1 MGNLLTKIENR
12 LENFFLSRADERQ
25 LRVHAEMKKGK
36 QLSNQI
42 DMQQES
48 MQVQTLREWKTAL
61 LMATDPQYPD
71 RSLLQTL
78 YDNLLLDNHL
88 ASIIES
94 RILHSQR
101 APFKIIDSN
110 NNEIDE
116 LSALFRRPWFEDF
129 VKMALEV
136 RFRGTQLI
144 ELFELDERTGELKE
158 VELIPMGHFNPVKG
172 IIIKQLGDENGWNY
186 NQTPLSRFYLQ
197 VGKDRDLGMLAKI
210 APIVL
215 GKKMGWG
222 SWLDYLDKYG
232 VGNLFVT
239 TEHQNMAA
247 LKRLENAARNF
258 KANGWMVT
266 NGNETF
272 EIKGNEA
279 GNPQNFDLLMDRANS
294 EMSKRVLGGAGL
306 TDERSFVGSAEIQF
320 KLAEDRYNSDLLLLE
335 NLINQEL
342 IPRLVTL
349 SPIYAPLANTTFEFR
364 DKPEDL
370 KDLRDTVAALAPHFR
385 MDVEEVSQRLGITLL
400 DQKDNTGIT
409 DNGIQKKKPEIDAHT
424 QRSILYAELD
434 SFYNDVCCL
443 HEHSLQ
449 ALDFSKWDELIDQ
462 VAKQMHEGK
471 LKPQDL
477 NVKMIQTTYDE
488 LNDAAHQGY
497 GKDWISFPSD
507 GKGTLPNE
515 LKKNIYMFSG
525 AKAYSQLM
533 ELNDLLYDKNG
544 KLRPYN
550 QYEVLAKKNNRKY
563 NKNWLQAEWQT
574 AKTAA
579 QMAQKWEQI
588 QATKDLFPNLEFRTV
603 GDDRVRPAHEK
614 LDGIIKPI
622 DDEFWSTHYPPLDWR
637 CRCDAVPTAADPKG
651 EIPEDTPSPMFDGN
665 VGKDAEIFTK
675 KHNFFRLIRSD
686 ENAKRNMETFK
697 LFSKSETF
705 KTPNGNKIKI
715 NPFRDEKDYNDNLK
729 RGLMMVDKLGID
741 VELRPDVKDWKN
753 PEYRLN
759 GLIADLYKGD
769 IKIGLKEKR
778 IQIKGFVNEFN
789 SKYPK
794 TPLPSDYAI
803 VFDISGLQIKYD
815 IARYINGRFKSGRK
829 LNFLVIIND
838 EKLVKIDRGDSFESI
853 KEKLSLLKA
862 KEKR

>member
-1 MGNLLTKIENR
+1 
-12 LENFFLSRADERQ
+12 
-25 LRVHAEMKKGK
+25 
-36 QLSNQI
+36 
-42 DMQQES
+42 
-48 MQVQTLREWKTAL
+48 
-61 LMATDPQYPD
+61 
-71 RSLLQTL
+71 
-78 YDNLLLDNHL
+78 
-88 ASIIES
+88 
-94 RILHSQR
+94 
-101 APFKIIDSN
+101 
-110 NNEIDE
+110 
-116 LSALFRRPWFEDF
+116 
-129 VKMALEV
+129 
-136 RFRGTQLI
+136 
-144 ELFELDERTGELKE
+144 
-158 VELIPMGHFNPVKG
+158 MGHFNPVKG

-186 NQTPLSRFYLQ
+186 NQAPLSRFYLQ
-197 VGKDRDLGMLAKI
+197 VGKDRDLGMLAKM

-239 TEHQNMAA
+239 TEHQDMTA

-342 IPRLVTL
+342 IPRLVML
-349 SPIYAPLANTTFEFR
+349 SPVYAPLANTTFEFR

-409 DNGIQKKKPEIDAHT
+409 DNGIQKKKPEIDART

-515 LKKNIYMFSG
+515 LKKNLYMFSG
-525 AKAYSQLM
+525 AKTYSQLK

-550 QYEVLAKKNNRKY
+550 QYEVLARKINRKY

-603 GDDRVRPAHEK
+603 GDDRVRPAHKK

-651 EIPEDTPSPMFDGN
+651 EIPEDMQEPKFVGN
-665 VGKDAEIFTK
+665 VGVDGEIFQSN
-675 KHNFFRLIRSD
+675 HNFFRLIRSD
-686 ENAKRNMETFK
+686 ENAGRNMELMK
-697 LFSKSETF
+697 LNAPYEVVYKSKNDKKVYRSIFYDKSDYSQNLESA
-705 KTPNGNKIKI
+705 IKI
-715 NPFRDEKDYNDNLK
+715 ADNLN
-729 RGLMMVDKLGID
+729 ID
-741 VELRPDVKDWKN
+741 VRIRPHLDTNIATGRKN
-753 PEYRLN
+753 PEYFINHYVSDLKIKFKKDNYNGITNAFKSARLQ
-759 GLIADLYKGD
+759 KV
-769 IKIGLKEKR
+769 E
-778 IQIKGFVNEFN
+778 
-789 SKYPK
+789 S
-794 TPLPSDYAI
+794 I
-803 VFDISGLQIKYD
+803 VFDFTHTFKTLNITEVNRLILSN
-815 IARYINGRFKSGRK
+815 INEKRGKQFKEVIFIYKDNVVRVERETIVNKELRK
-829 LNFLVIIND
+829 AL
-838 EKLVKIDRGDSFESI
+838 EKLKADS
-853 KEKLSLLKA
+853 
-862 KEKR
+862 